1 MYLLQILC
9 AAAFLARLRVYRNYD
24 FTTEV
29 IVAAVRN
36 AKQIV
41 DAARFSANIVTAG
54 FQVYKDS
61 FEHPFTDKGLKIF
74 QDAWDD
80 TELGTL

>member
-1 MYLLQILC
+1 MLL
-9 AAAFLARLRVYRNYD
+9 YSNYD
-24 FTTEV
+24 FATEV

-41 DAARFSANIVTAG
+41 EAGRFGANIVTAG